1 MKRIRPGRWS
11 GQLLSAATRPSSCA
25 LPIGSLATAT
35 TTSTSQ
41 TCRHLQQFPQARL
54 QSTFDSPQHIFGE
67 NPVFHKYPSPLP
79 SRARDSAKLAAL
91 HARLALSEKV
101 PLETLARTLVDR
113 SADKDIRFN
122 NYSLSRLGAQLIE
135 YHVNEWLMCRY
146 PRLPYNVLLAVR
158 DSYAGELS
166 LNDIAK
172 SWGVESAA
180 EPGGEVDPGLLQF
193 SVWNPK
199 PKLDDPDHDRIQE
212 ILKKNFKL
220 LMKGEVASADSSEV
234 GPAMDIDD
242 SEPLQPA
249 TISLSPSR
257 HVDKIRVARD
267 AHSNFVRALVGAVY
281 AHSGREAAKLFINA
295 HILSRHID
303 IATLF
308 SFKRP
313 TSELARLC
321 AREDFAEPTARILS
335 ETGRHS
341 RTPVFVVGI
350 FSGND
355 KLGEGSGSKPQTA
368 RANAAMNALKAWY
381 LYSPGP
387 DVRVPS
393 DMLVEGAKPWTPAYV
408 DIGEII

>member
-11 GQLLSAATRPSSCA
+11 GQLLSAARPSSWG
-25 LPIGSLATAT
+25 LPINSFASAT

-54 QSTFDSPQHIFGE
+54 QSTVASPQQITE
-67 NPVFHKYPSPLP
+67 DTPVYHQYPSPPP
-79 SRARDSAKLAAL
+79 SRARDSAKLGAL

-101 PLETLARTLVDR
+101 PLETVARTLIDR

-122 NYSLSRLGAQLIE
+122 NYSLSKLGAQLIE
-135 YHVNEWLMCRY
+135 YHVNEWLICRY
-146 PRLPYNVLLAVR
+146 PRLPYSVLLAAR
-158 DSYAGELS
+158 DGYAGELS
-166 LNDIAK
+166 LADISK

-193 SVWNPK
+193 SVWYPK
-199 PKLDDPDHDRIQE
+199 PKLDDPEHNRIQQ
-212 ILKKNFKL
+212 ILKNNFRL
-220 LMKGEVASADSSEV
+220 LMKGQVASATDPSEV
-234 GPAMDIDD
+234 GPAMGIEA
-242 SEPLQPA
+242 SKPQQPE
-249 TISLSPSR
+249 TISLLPSKG
-257 HVDKIRVARD
+257 VDKIRIARE

-281 AHSGREAAKLFINA
+281 AHCGREAAKLFINA
-295 HILSRHID
+295 HILSRHLD
-303 IATLF
+303 LATLF

-313 TSELARLC
+313 TMELARLC
-321 AREDFAEPTARILS
+321 AREDFEEPTARILS

-355 KLGEGSGSKPQTA
+355 KLGEGSGANLQAA